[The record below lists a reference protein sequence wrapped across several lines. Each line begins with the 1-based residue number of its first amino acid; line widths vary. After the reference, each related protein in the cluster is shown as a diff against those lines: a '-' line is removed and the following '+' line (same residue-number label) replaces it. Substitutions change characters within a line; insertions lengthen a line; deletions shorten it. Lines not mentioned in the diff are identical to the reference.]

1 MHSDGAGEAR
11 GRFRDGRVIFLAR
24 RFVRAIFLLAGVSA
38 LCFLF
43 TEMAPG
49 SFFDEMRA
57 NPQISPETIA
67 GLRAQYGLDQPL
79 AVRYGRWVKSALRAD
94 LGYSIA
100 YNTPVAPLLWS
111 RAKNTLLLTVTA
123 MILTWIVSVP
133 IGLWAASWRGRWLD
147 RGVTVVSSLLIS
159 VPEIVIA
166 IGLLAIAVRWRLAP
180 VGGMVSILSERLS
193 GWDRLRDL
201 VAHLK
206 LPVLILVLSE
216 SAIIIRHVR
225 ASGLEVLNAPYA
237 HAARGLGISRMRVL
251 FRHILPAAA
260 NPAISLFGFSLTGL
274 VSGSLLVEVICGWP
288 GLGPLVL
295 DATLSRDLYVVM
307 GGVMF
312 SALFMVGGN
321 LVADILL
328 MVCDPRIRTGAGHAS

>member
-1 MHSDGAGEAR
+1 MRADGAGESLS
-11 GRFRDGRVIFLAR
+11 RFGDGRVSYLAR
-24 RFVRAIFLLAGVSA
+24 RFVRAIFLLVGVSA

-43 TEMAPG
+43 MEMAPG

-79 AVRYGRWVKSALRAD
+79 AVRYGRWLKSALHAD

-123 MILTWIVSVP
+123 MILTWIISIP
-133 IGLWAASWRGRWLD
+133 LGLWTASWRGGWLD
-147 RGVTVVSSLLIS
+147 RSVTVLSSLLIA

-166 IGLLAIAVRWRLAP
+166 IGLMAMAVRWRLAP
-180 VGGMVSILSERLS
+180 VGGMVSISSESLSE
-193 GWDRLRDL
+193 WEKLRDL
-201 VAHLK
+201 AAHLK
-206 LPVLILVLSE
+206 LPVLILVLCE
-216 SAIIIRHVR
+216 SAIIVRHVR
-225 ASGLEVLNAPYA
+225 ASGLEVLNASYLQ
-237 HAARGLGISRMRVL
+237 AARGLGISGARLL
-251 FRHILPAAA
+251 FRHALPAAA
-260 NPAISLFGFSLTGL
+260 NPAISLLGFSLAGL
-274 VSGSLLVEVICGWP
+274 VSGSFLVEVICGWP

-295 DATLSRDLYVVM
+295 DATLSRDLYLVM